1 MSIVMGF
8 AFNTTFGPTAPTPTP
23 TVNTP
28 SSSNGHLWGM
38 FAPQPN
44 RSVIGSSTHYSQ
56 ANGGVTGPGV
66 ITNSFDHAMAVYDA
80 RTTSLSVTS
89 PPSSMSII
97 VASSSKAISEVTTTS
112 PIAKCKQCGKSAA
125 CDKSRPST
133 ELVVRS
139 ATATSLSELPQGKTS
154 LSVVTS
160 HTNSDASGSSIALG
174 VPGAIPKLT
183 IATAATTLNLNA
195 VSEAFDATTKAFTEA
210 VSNDLNELAE
220 AADEFLASIR
230 EQTDNMVRQS
240 KGKARAIGEVVV
252 ARNERAKMRA
262 KEITKKGGEIVR
274 GATEGLKEG
283 FKERSGR
290 ARRRAKEL
298 KKTVLDGGNEA
309 LRSYGKAQEEWEV
322 VLLGKNS
329 KRRRSNG
336 RGHRTQGKEE
346 KENRRAEKEN
356 HPQGTTERQTW
367 KGFSR
372 RRRQA

>member
-1 MSIVMGF
+1 
-8 AFNTTFGPTAPTPTP
+8 
-23 TVNTP
+23 
-28 SSSNGHLWGM
+28 
-38 FAPQPN
+38 
-44 RSVIGSSTHYSQ
+44 
-56 ANGGVTGPGV
+56 
-66 ITNSFDHAMAVYDA
+66 
-80 RTTSLSVTS
+80 
-89 PPSSMSII
+89 
-97 VASSSKAISEVTTTS
+97 
-112 PIAKCKQCGKSAA
+112 
-125 CDKSRPST
+125 
-133 ELVVRS
+133 
-139 ATATSLSELPQGKTS
+139 
-154 LSVVTS
+154 
-160 HTNSDASGSSIALG
+160 
-174 VPGAIPKLT
+174 
-183 IATAATTLNLNA
+183 
-195 VSEAFDATTKAFTEA
+195 
-210 VSNDLNELAE
+210 
-220 AADEFLASIR
+220 
-230 EQTDNMVRQS
+230 MVRQS

-346 KENRRAEKEN
+346 KENGRAEKEN